1 MNKLSI
7 YCTKFKDRIKEQQLA
22 EKRGWCLGNY
32 GKDENGWYAIFHK
45 KINMKKQTQEVLEE

>member
-7 YCTKFKDRIKEQQLA
+7 HCTKFKDRIKEQQLA

-32 GKDENGWYAIFHK
+32 GKDENGWYAIFHR
-45 KINMKKQTQEVLEE
+45 KINMKKQTKEVRK